1 MHPKPLPA
9 RHPARGKKTPG
20 CVTRAEHIDALI
32 GVYSST
38 SYPSLSI
45 NDCDAT
51 YPAPDD
57 YGWAYWVGTSFAT
70 PIISALLV
78 CIMEKKGVLDYTVS
92 LLVHLTNAVAA
103 SPIKWTHLDPK
114 ISPSEV
120 EIGRKIQ
127 VVQCRPAEED
137 NGEEEVDIEVIS
149 VIQKG
154 EEVDIEV
161 IDVVV
166 KEQ

>member
-1 MHPKPLPA
+1 M
-9 RHPARGKKTPG
+9 
-20 CVTRAEHIDALI
+20 
-32 GVYSST
+32 
-38 SYPSLSI
+38 
-45 NDCDAT
+45 
-51 YPAPDD
+51 
-57 YGWAYWVGTSFAT
+57 GTSFAT

-78 CIMEKKGVLDYTVS
+78 CIMERKGVLDYTVS

-114 ISPSEV
+114 ISPSGV

-127 VVQCRPAEED
+127 VVQCQPTEED
-137 NGEEEVDIEVIS
+137 DEEEVDIEVIS
-149 VIQKG
+149 VVQKG

-166 KEQ
+166 KE